1 MIRDF
6 ISRHKFAVGILC
18 GLLAIPILLAV
29 LWFFAF
35 GKQMMVWQSYEFTI
49 PGIQSSLIF
58 KWQAIHPFLAEYD
71 RKIQVVSKNRK
82 SPEYWLLTNTGG
94 RHHLNLYITEID
106 NDKWIRVLD
115 EFSECVINLNTLQG
129 FNVGR
134 KFSKT
139 FVAPPAK
146 MAYWGYTWENNK
158 LENLQAYTGTIKGM
172 YDPRFQKTG
181 EFIGSLDARS
191 GILRFIPATEKSEEH
206 IRTME
211 EQADEMDK
219 RVEQEQKAKGNSN

>member
-1 MIRDF
+1 
-6 ISRHKFAVGILC
+6 
-18 GLLAIPILLAV
+18 LLAV
-29 LWFFAF
+29 LWFFAY
-35 GKQMMVWQSYEFTI
+35 GKQMIAWQSYEFAI
-49 PGIQSSLIF
+49 PGSQSNLIF

-71 RKIQVVSKNRK
+71 RNLQVISNNSK
-82 SPEYWLLTNTGG
+82 SPAYWLLTNTGG
-94 RHHLNLYITEID
+94 RHHLNLYMTEID
-106 NDKWIRVLD
+106 NEKWIRILD

-134 KFSKT
+134 KFDKT

-158 LENLQAYTGTIKGM
+158 VDNLQAYTGTIKGK
-172 YDPRFQKTG
+172 YDPRFQKIG
-181 EFIGSLDARS
+181 QFIGSLDART
-191 GILRFIPATEKSEEH
+191 GVLRFIPDTEKPEEH

-219 RVEQEQKAKGNSN
+219 RVEQEQKAKGRSN